1 MFQCGGEAY
10 FEFFK
15 LLIDENPDS
24 LKGASGRVFA
34 FFASLDGVSHD
45 LGKLSCA

>member
-1 MFQCGGEAY
+1 MSIRFAQNY

-24 LKGASGRVFA
+24 LKGASGRVLA
-34 FFASLDGVSHD
+34 FLAGFDGVCHD
-45 LGKLSCA
+45 RGKLPCA